1 MLLAIDVGNDGI
13 KFGVFNGERRIHDWR
28 IPTRLDSTADELGLA
43 FIQLMRE
50 ADIDARAIDGAAI
63 SSVVPP
69 MNARLADAV
78 RRYFSCEPLL
88 VVPGVKT
95 GLKIRYEDPRE
106 VGADRI
112 VAALAAFRKYGG
124 PLIIIDFGTGTTYDA
139 VSREG
144 EYLGGAIAPGV
155 QISIDALVQHGARL
169 FRVELKP
176 PPSVIGRTTGESLQA
191 GIIYGFVAQV
201 EGMVARLRKELG
213 ADARVIATGGMADVI
228 APETT
233 IIEEVDD
240 GLMLDGLR
248 LVHELNAP
256 RAKVG
261 D

>member
-13 KFGVFNGERRIHDWR
+13 KFGVFDGERRLQDWR
-28 IPTRLDSTADELGLA
+28 IPTRLDTTADELGLT
-43 FIQLMRE
+43 FTQLLRE
-50 ADIDARAIDGAAI
+50 RDLDPAAIRGAAV

-69 MNARLADAV
+69 LNARLASMA
-78 RRYFSCEPLL
+78 RRYFGCDPLM
-88 VVPGVKT
+88 VVPGIKT

-112 VAALAAFRKYGG
+112 VAAMAAYRKYGG

-139 VSREG
+139 VSPEG

-169 FRVELKP
+169 FGVELKP
-176 PPSVIGRTTGESLQA
+176 PPSVIGHTTAESLQA

-201 EGMVARLRKELG
+201 EGMVARLRTELG
-213 ADARVIATGGMADVI
+213 GKARVIATGGMASVI

-240 GLMLDGLR
+240 ALMLDGLR
-248 LVHELNAP
+248 IVYDLNTVRP
-256 RAKVG
+256 GPG

>member
-13 KFGVFNGERRIHDWR
+13 KFGVFDADRRLQDWR
-28 IPTRLDSTADELGLA
+28 IPTRLDSTADELGLT
-43 FIQLMRE
+43 ITQLLRE
-50 ADIDARAIDGAAI
+50 RDLDPRTIRGAAV

-69 MNARLADAV
+69 LNARLVEMV
-78 RRYFSCEPLL
+78 RRYFHCDPLM
-88 VVPGVKT
+88 VVPGIKT

-139 VSREG
+139 VSRDG

-169 FRVELKP
+169 FRVALEP
-176 PPSVIGRTTGESLQA
+176 PPSVIARTTQESLQA

-201 EGMVARLRKELG
+201 EGMVARFRKELG
-213 ADARVIATGGMADVI
+213 GTARVIATGGMASVI
-228 APETT
+228 APETA

-248 LVHELNAP
+248 LVYDLNAARGGP
-256 RAKVG
+256 G

>member
-13 KFGVFNGERRIHDWR
+13 KFGVFDGDRRLQDWR
-28 IPTRLDSTADELGLA
+28 IPTRLDSTPDELGLT
-43 FIQLMRE
+43 FTHLLRE
-50 ADIDARAIDGAAI
+50 RDLDPRTIRGAAV

-69 MNARLADAV
+69 LNARLAEMV
-78 RRYFSCEPLL
+78 RRYFNCDPLM
-88 VVPGVKT
+88 VEPGVRT

-139 VSREG
+139 VSRGG

-155 QISIDALVQHGARL
+155 QISIDALVEHGARL
-169 FRVELKP
+169 FRVELEP
-176 PPSVIGRTTGESLQA
+176 PASVIGRTTRESLQA

-201 EGMVARLRKELG
+201 EGMVARFRRELG
-213 ADARVIATGGMADVI
+213 GHARVIATGGMAGVI

-240 GLMLDGLR
+240 ALMLDGLR
-248 LVHELNAP
+248 LVYDLNAARSGP
-256 RAKVG
+256 G

>member
-13 KFGVFNGERRIHDWR
+13 KFGVFDGDRRLHDWR
-28 IPTRLDSTADELGLA
+28 IPTRLDSTADELGLV
-43 FIQLMRE
+43 FTQLMRE
-50 ADIDARAIDGAAI
+50 ADIDATAIRGAAV

-69 MNARLADAV
+69 LNARLAEAV
-78 RRYFSCEPLL
+78 RRSFRCEPLM
-88 VVPGVKT
+88 VMPGVKT

-112 VAALAAFRKYGG
+112 VASLAAFRKYGG

-139 VSREG
+139 VSRDG

-201 EGMVARLRKELG
+201 EGMVARLRRELG
-213 ADARVIATGGMADVI
+213 DDARVIATGGMASVI

-248 LVHELNAP
+248 LVYELNAP
-256 RAKVG
+256 RAQVG